1 VSEMLRIQS
10 HLDQD
15 RVGNTLGAFILTGPT
30 GYIDGI
36 NQEIIQ

>member
-1 VSEMLRIQS
+1 MLRIQ
-10 HLDQD
+10 LCFDQD
-15 RVGNTLGAFILTGPT
+15 TVGNALPAFIITGPT